1 MAPYLHPHVCFECR
15 KSFKRSADVRQSR
28 PCPVCAG
35 PTHPMNRKFKA
46 PKQDDKKAWQIVRLL
61 FDHGFRFASV
71 VDETGARVQYP
82 TTLAEAEEFVRSQ
95 GRFGTA
101 RLLAEDT
108 SLKRASASRTRVESR
123 RSRRNAG

>member
-1 MAPYLHPHVCFECR
+1 VAPYLHPHVCFECR

-28 PCPVCAG
+28 PCPICAG

-46 PKQDDKKAWQIVRLL
+46 PRQDETKAWQIVRLL

-82 TTLAEAEEFVRSQ
+82 TTLAEAKEFVRSH
-95 GRFGTA
+95 GRFASA
-101 RLLAEDT
+101 RLLVEDT
-108 SLKRASASRTRVESR
+108 PLKRASVSRTRVGSR
-123 RSRRNAG
+123 RLRRKAG